1 MFLVIL
7 RLGLLMTRALTLS
20 AMKGGQTG
28 SQTTGFNNDS
38 NPTVRPQPGPSLLGL
53 GLQSY
58 QLLVDVVREGG
69 AELKFDN

>member
-1 MFLVIL
+1 
-7 RLGLLMTRALTLS
+7 
-20 AMKGGQTG
+20 MKGGQTG

-58 QLLVDVVREGG
+58 QLLVDVIREGG